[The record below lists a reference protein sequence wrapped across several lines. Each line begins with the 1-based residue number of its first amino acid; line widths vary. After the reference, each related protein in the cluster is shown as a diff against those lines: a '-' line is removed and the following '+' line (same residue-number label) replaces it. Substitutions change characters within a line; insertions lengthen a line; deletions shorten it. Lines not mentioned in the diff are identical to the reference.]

1 MHSLNKPNLIFF
13 ISETTSKA
21 METTPTA
28 QTTLEIVT
36 SSIESNQSLIYLNL
50 NFTRNDEVKQ
60 DLYVI
65 VSSKYIVCSFPK

>member
-1 MHSLNKPNLIFF
+1 MHYLNKPNLIFF

-21 METTPTA
+21 METTQTA

-36 SSIESNQSLIYLNL
+36 SLIESNQSLIYLNL
-50 NFTRNDEVKQ
+50 NFTRKDEVKQ

>member
-21 METTPTA
+21 METTQTA

-50 NFTRNDEVKQ
+50 NFTRKDEVKQ

>member
-13 ISETTSKA
+13 ISETTLKA
-21 METTPTA
+21 METTQTA

-50 NFTRNDEVKQ
+50 NFTRKDEVKQ

>member
-21 METTPTA
+21 METTQTA

-50 NFTRNDEVKQ
+50 NLTRKDEVKQ

>member
-1 MHSLNKPNLIFF
+1 MHDLNKPNLIFF

-21 METTPTA
+21 METTQTA

-50 NFTRNDEVKQ
+50 NFTRKDEVKQ